1 MTLGFLHALHL
12 CGKLKGSVDNPAGSN
27 VSCGVLEVVSDPW
40 LLTSQAAHGPTDVA
54 GEAAAKLTSAEECWR
69 SPGHSLHAGN

>member
-1 MTLGFLHALHL
+1 MVNCSAPLVILLGLIFLVM
-12 CGKLKGSVDNPAGSN
+12 CLK
-27 VSCGVLEVVSDPW
+27 CFVSDSW

-69 SPGHSLHAGN
+69 SPGHSLHAGK